1 MSFFC
6 GRPCLPCA
14 HRRTA
19 APAPRT
25 RPRRPAR
32 LCIVALLSP
41 ALKQREG
48 LMRQGWKGQRMVEGW
63 CWWCFRGRI
72 WQNDIMAQWHWC
84 GRGLHPHVVV
94 LLIFRERSI
103 TNQMTWWE
111 IGAVDGAAGASWKT
125 WRCIWLRL
133 PWRLVWAAASLE
145 ALGHEFGVRGV
156 DLKEVSAGPMMFL
169 AVVASINSASKPHC
183 FEHLVLG
190 WSCKGSPYV
199 DSQVIPRVLRVCRH
213 VHGLIVSTETYA
225 IYTHPK
231 HP

>member
-1 MSFFC
+1 MA
-6 GRPCLPCA
+6 LMWK
-14 HRRTA
+14 RTA
-19 APAPRT
+19 STCCGPT
-25 RPRRPAR
+25 YF
-32 LCIVALLSP
+32 
-41 ALKQREG
+41 
-48 LMRQGWKGQRMVEGW
+48 QG
-63 CWWCFRGRI
+63 
-72 WQNDIMAQWHWC
+72 AQHHQPDDLVRDRCCRWC
-84 GRGLHPHVVV
+84 GRCFVEDMAVHLAAASLEVGL
-94 LLIFRERSI
+94 
-103 TNQMTWWE
+103 
-111 IGAVDGAAGASWKT
+111 
-125 WRCIWLRL
+125 
-133 PWRLVWAAASLE
+133 AAASLE

-199 DSQVIPRVLRVCRH
+199 DSQVIPSVLRVCRH